1 MKSSVLALKPV
12 YVDTFRNGI
21 NTNVWNVWGAKHDD
35 YVTYDRGVI
44 RGTQVSVR
52 NNELVVAMS
61 KRSSPRTFSGDPV
74 TQRWWDTGWIST
86 KPAYGITYGAYEV
99 EAMLPTAPH
108 ISAGVWSGI
117 WSRPFAAGIG
127 GEIDPAEAFGHEGAE
142 TRHSRA
148 EGFTSTVHF
157 TQNRRLSRTAD
168 YRHSSKLSPATEKP
182 LSTTFHTYGMFKSD
196 QEIIIYLDRKEIHRI
211 TRADRP
217 KAWGAAYPARTPF
230 DLRICLQAG
239 GNWGGYP
246 TSRTALRSE
255 IRVRKVTLWNF
266 ETTPLTGV
274 AYRG

>member
-21 NTNVWNVWGAKHDD
+21 NTKVWNVWGAQHDD
-35 YVTYDRGVI
+35 YVKYDRGVI
-44 RGTQVSVR
+44 RGKQVSVR

-61 KRSSPRTFSGDPV
+61 KRSSPRTFSGDT

-86 KPAYGITYGAYEV
+86 KPAYGFTYGAYEV
-99 EAMLPTAPH
+99 EAILPAAAN
-108 ISAGVWSGI
+108 ISGGVWSGI
-117 WSRPFAAGIG
+117 WSRPFSGASG
-127 GEIDPAEAFGHEGAE
+127 GEIDPAEAFGHIGDQARE
-142 TRHSRA
+142 SRA
-148 EGFTSTVHF
+148 EGFTSSIHF
-157 TQNRRLSRTAD
+157 TQNRALAKSNLQ
-168 YRHSSKLSPATEKP
+168 YKHSGKHSPKTDTP
-182 LSTTFHTYGMFKSD
+182 LSTHFHTYGMFKSD

-246 TSRTALRSE
+246 TSRTAQRSE
-255 IRVRKVTLWNF
+255 LRVRKVTVWNF
-266 ETTPLTGV
+266 ETTPLAGV